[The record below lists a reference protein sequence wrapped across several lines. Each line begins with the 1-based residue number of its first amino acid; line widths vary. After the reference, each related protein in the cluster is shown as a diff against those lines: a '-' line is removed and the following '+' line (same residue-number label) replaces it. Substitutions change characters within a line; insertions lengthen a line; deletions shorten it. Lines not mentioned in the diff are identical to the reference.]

1 MNIKAIL
8 SLASV
13 GLLLYTVYE
22 QNESINRYKTEKLQ
36 SKDIQY
42 IDSLR
47 EELFQTQ
54 SQNGRLELGLEELK
68 LEDST
73 EYNKIEEFIEKET
86 EYLFK

>member
-22 QNESINRYKTEKLQ
+22 QNEAINRYKTERLQ

-47 EELFQTQ
+47 EELFQAQ
-54 SQNGRLELGLEELK
+54 SQNGRLELGLDHLK
-68 LEDST
+68 EIDSLEFN
-73 EYNKIEEFIEKET
+73 EVEKFINHET
-86 EYLFK
+86 E

>member
-36 SKDIQY
+36 SKDLQY

-47 EELFQTQ
+47 EELFRAQ
-54 SQNGRLELGLEELK
+54 SQNGRLELGLDHLREI
-68 LEDST
+68 DSA
-73 EYNKIEEFIEKET
+73 EFIEVEKFIDHET
-86 EYLFK
+86 E

>member
-1 MNIKAIL
+1 MNIRAIL

-22 QNESINRYKTEKLQ
+22 QNEAINRYKTERLQ

-54 SQNGRLELGLEELK
+54 SQNGKLELGLDHLK
-68 LEDST
+68 EIDSA
-73 EYNKIEEFIEKET
+73 EFNLIEEFIDHET
-86 EYLFK
+86 E